1 MLTFH
6 VMFIMIKGCKMT
18 TDMTLMHLMCAK
30 ICHDL
35 AAPASAVA
43 MGLEMLS
50 EAPQDISTRDLIHY
64 SAQSTISKLEVF
76 RCLTGFSGMSNK
88 PTGRDLEKTLKNY
101 WPDNK
106 ITVNWKMSDLDNLQ
120 GPPARLLLATL
131 LTAADGLPR
140 GGTLTVDNNLNLSAE
155 GPTARLREEAA
166 QALTGKSPLS
176 RQTASTIVAFF
187 ASTLAQSL
195 GSSFEIQT
203 SDENQFQ
210 IHLVK

>member
-1 MLTFH
+1 M
-6 VMFIMIKGCKMT
+6 

-35 AAPASAVA
+35 SAPASAVA

-64 SAQSTISKLEVF
+64 SAKATISKLELF
-76 RCLTGFSGMSNK
+76 RCLTGFSGMADK
-88 PTGRDLEKTLKNY
+88 PTGIDLEKALKNY

-106 ITVNWKMSDLDNLQ
+106 VTITWEVSNLESLQ
-120 GPPARLLLATL
+120 GPPARLLLATI

-140 GGTLTVDNNLNLSAE
+140 GGALTVHPRLNVTAE

-166 QALTGKSPLS
+166 QALTGQTPLS
-176 RQTASTIVAFF
+176 QQSANTIVPFF
-187 ASTLAQSL
+187 AHALAKNL
-195 GSSFEIQT
+195 GGKLQILTE
-203 SDENQFQ
+203 SDNQFQ
-210 IHLVK
+210 IQMVG